1 MKSSAES
8 LEDWFMIERA
18 KTKTAFTE
26 GPLFFKVL
34 LFALP
39 IMATGILQI
48 LYNMADNI
56 VVGKFS
62 GDAYALAA
70 VGCTSSLTSLIVNLL
85 FGVAS
90 GTSVVVSQAYGAK
103 DRDRVERAVHTSM
116 TFALIGGIAFM
127 ILGLIVARP
136 ALNLMGTSELII
148 DSATLYLM
156 IICCGIPASSVYNF
170 GASILRAIGDSKT
183 PLFILA
189 ASGLVNVVFNLIFV
203 IGFGMTV
210 DGVALATIISQY
222 LSAASVVFILTRRRT
237 ESYGLSIS
245 KLRIHKATLLSILRF
260 GLPSGIQ
267 GSLFSIS
274 NVILTSATNTF
285 APAIVSA
292 KTIASNIDGLTYTA
306 MNSFSHAAMT
316 FVGQNYGAGKF
327 DRVKRAFLCV
337 FVQVVI
343 VGVIVSQTEIF
354 FGEPLA
360 YMFVDKSSADA
371 ALIVGHVQEIFS
383 VLLAFYFLCGMMEV
397 LSGTVKAMG
406 YSVTSMIISL
416 FGACFFRIF
425 WVEVLFR
432 STPEFSTLRSLFV
445 VYPVSWSLT
454 IIMQLILL
462 LYAFRK
468 LDKLKAKAE
477 LKQKSKEQSNI

>member
-1 MKSSAES
+1 
-8 LEDWFMIERA
+8 MIERA
-18 KTKTAFTE
+18 KTKPTFTE
-26 GPLFFKVL
+26 GPIFFKVL
-34 LFALP
+34 LFSLP

-62 GDAYALAA
+62 GDDYALAA
-70 VGCTSSLTSLIVNLL
+70 VGCTSSLTNLIVNLL

-90 GTSVVVSQAYGAK
+90 GTSVVVSRAYGAK

-148 DSATLYLM
+148 DSATLYLT

-210 DGVALATIISQY
+210 DGVATATIVSQY
-222 LSAASVVFILTRRRT
+222 LSATTVVLILRRRRS
-237 ESYGLSIS
+237 ESYGLNFS
-245 KLRIHKATLLSILRF
+245 KLRIHKGTLLSILRY

-267 GSLFSIS
+267 SSFFGIS
-274 NVILTSATNTF
+274 NVLLTSATNTF
-285 APAIVSA
+285 PPVIVSA

-327 DRVKRAFLCV
+327 DRVKRSFLYS
-337 FVQVVI
+337 FIQVTV
-343 VGVIVSQTEIF
+343 VGILLSQTELF

-360 YMFVDKSSADA
+360 YMFVDKTSADA
-371 ALIVGHVQEIFS
+371 ALIVEKVQEIFS
-383 VLLAFYFLCGMMEV
+383 VLLATYFLCGMMEV
-397 LSGTVKAMG
+397 LSGTAKAMG

-425 WVEVLFR
+425 WVEVLFKR
-432 STPEFSTLRSLFV
+432 NEAFATLRGLFA
-445 VYPVSWSLT
+445 VYPVSWTLT
-454 IIMQLILL
+454 IIMQFALIFF
-462 LYAFRK
+462 AFRK
-468 LDKLKAKAE
+468 LDKMKLRTKERQSAE
-477 LKQKSKEQSNI
+477 NS